1 MRRTAGGEEAGASE
15 QHGRACRGVPR
26 EHLAQLRK
34 VSGLRHRAR
43 RPARRHVLA
52 ALGIVIAVAVSIAVA
67 IAGSG
72 SGALALLALFTLLT
86 LLALLAGRGAC
97 PRLDAA
103 PRLGLP
109 LLKGPALV
117 VAWRPQERR
126 HTSVERPGASR

>member
-15 QHGRACRGVPR
+15 QHGRACRRVPR

-67 IAGSG
+67 FAGCG
-72 SGALALLALFTLLT
+72 SGALALFTLLA

-126 HTSVERPGASR
+126 QTSVERPGASR